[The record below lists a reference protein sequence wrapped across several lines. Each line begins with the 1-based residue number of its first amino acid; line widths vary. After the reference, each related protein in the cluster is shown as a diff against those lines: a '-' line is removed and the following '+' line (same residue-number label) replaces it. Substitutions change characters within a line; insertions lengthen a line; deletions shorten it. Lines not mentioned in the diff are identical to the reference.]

1 MSAGTGTD
9 GLRATAAGPAP
20 PLRRL
25 LTQAGW
31 ELRAVLRN
39 GEQLLVAFVLPLGV
53 LVGVARTGVPDLS
66 PLPQA
71 QAAWAG
77 ALGVAVV
84 SSAFTGQAIAYGF
97 DRRGGVLRL
106 LATTPVGRGGLLGAR
121 ALAVLAVVLLQL
133 LVLSTA
139 AAVVG
144 VPLTAGAVA
153 AAVPAVVLG
162 TGAALAAGLLLASAV
177 RAEAVLALANLL
189 WVLVLVG
196 GGLVLPASGVLPEP
210 WSDLV
215 AWSPTGA
222 LGAALRTAATDAV
235 PALLPLAALAG
246 WCLVLGAA
254 ARRWLR
260 WD

>member
-1 MSAGTGTD
+1 VSADRT
-9 GLRATAAGPAP
+9 TAVRPASGPAP
-20 PLRRL
+20 LARRVL
-25 LTQAGW
+25 AQARW
-31 ELRAVLRN
+31 DLRAVLRN

-53 LVGVARTGVPDLS
+53 LVGVARSGVPDLS

-97 DRRGGVLRL
+97 DRRAGVLRL
-106 LATTPVGRGGLLGAR
+106 LATTPVGRGGLLAAR

-133 LVLSTA
+133 VVLSLASLVL
-139 AAVVG
+139 G
-144 VPLTAGAVA
+144 VPLGAGQVLA
-153 AAVPAVVLG
+153 ALPALVLG
-162 TGAALAAGLLLASAV
+162 TGASLAAGLLLASVV

-196 GGLVLPASGVLPEP
+196 GGLVLPATDVLPEP
-210 WSDLV
+210 LATLV

-222 LGAALRTAATDAV
+222 LGEALRAAATTGA
-235 PALLPLAALAG
+235 PALVPLLALVA
-246 WCLVLGAA
+246 WCAVLGAA